1 MLLYHASKDRPA
13 HLGTYPLEVLDR
25 DEALIEV
32 EAARPRAAPPQA
44 FRANGALGAAAVR
57 YRDMFGAFISSE
69 HVEQEA
75 PVPSDLDRRTVDV
88 KGCAYF
94 MDAGQVGICRIPDN
108 AWLEGADAI
117 DGHGHAVVVLVEH
130 ARRPDS
136 DNLAYDWTEGAVEAC
151 AEMRALEIAACLAG
165 HIRQMGF
172 DTRIHV
178 AGDEA
183 LDRERLAVLGGLCV
197 RGGDGLV
204 NPYVEDGFTLAV
216 ISTSYELAC
225 DLPLAASA
233 ADGRDRAYWKG
244 VNGATSGRERS
255 RRAKRKS
262 HQSRYPMEQ
271 VKRVDR
277 PTTLILDDEVPRVP
291 KRGAFFERALQGD
304 LGEKSKRERR
314 RFSFKHP
321 LSMSQLQVI
330 RSMVPHQDGD
340 PAPDADQSAYGDP
353 AANARA
359 VKALSYFLGSDLTG
373 ICEIPRYAWHSHKE
387 DGRPIEMYHRYAV
400 VMLIDQGYDTMEGAS
415 GDDWISGAQ
424 SMRGYLRGAEIAGV
438 MGEMLRSLG
447 YSSRSQTNADSDVLH
462 IPLVLWAGLGELSRI
477 GELVLNPF
485 VGPRFKSVV
494 LTTDMPLEIDRPI
507 DFGLQYFCD
516 HCHKCDRECPCDA
529 IPHGPKVMFNGYEI
543 WKPDVERCTRYR
555 LTNSKGSAC
564 GRCMKTCPLN
574 KVVDMDGGLLP
585 RMASWMGVN
594 AMFLKPALV
603 PVATWLDDKLG
614 NGKRNPVKKW
624 WFDHEIVDGVA
635 INARATNE
643 RDIDPSKKVDK
654 TGQKV
659 AYYHANMMPAP
670 DQPGPFMV
678 DRKAAL
684 AAAQLVETPDE
695 ARARVARGEPA
706 PAHYVPAAPVGD
718 SMIEDR
724 VASPYAEEK

>member
-1 MLLYHASKDRPA
+1 MLLHHASKNRPA
-13 HLGTYPLEVLDR
+13 DLGTYPLEVLAR
-25 DEALIEV
+25 DESVAEK
-32 EAARPRAAPPQA
+32 EAARPRAAPGPA
-44 FRANGALGAAAVR
+44 PGANGVLASSAAF
-57 YRDMFGAFISSE
+57 YRNVFSKFIKGE
-69 HVEQEA
+69 PVEKLA
-75 PVPSDLDRRTVDV
+75 PVPRDLDRRSFDI

-94 MDAGQVGICRIPDN
+94 MDASQVGICRIPRN
-108 AWLEGADAI
+108 AWLEGAEPL
-117 DGHGHAVVVLVEH
+117 DGHDHAVVLLLEH
-130 ARRPDS
+130 PRRPEPG
-136 DNLAYDWTEGAVEAC
+136 NLAHDWTRDAVGAC
-151 AEMRALEIAACLAG
+151 AEMRILEIGACLGG
-165 HIRQMGF
+165 HILQMGF
-172 DTRIHV
+172 NTRIHI
-178 AGDEA
+178 AGDEL
-183 LDRERLAVLGGLCV
+183 LDRERLAVLAGLCV
-197 RGGDGLV
+197 RRGDAVV
-204 NPYVEDGFTLAV
+204 NPYIEGGFTLAA
-216 ISTSYELAC
+216 ISTNYELAC

-233 ADGRDRAYWKG
+233 ANGRNRAYWRG
-244 VNGATSGRERS
+244 INGATSGRERA

-262 HQSRYPMEQ
+262 HLSRYPMEQ
-271 VKRVDR
+271 VRRVDR

-304 LGEKSKRERR
+304 LGEKSQRERT

-340 PAPDADQSAYGDP
+340 PEAGVDQSAYGDP

-359 VKALSYFLGSDLTG
+359 VKSLAYFLGADLAG
-373 ICEIPRYAWHSHKE
+373 ICEVPRYAWHSHKE
-387 DGRPIEMYHRYAV
+387 DGQPIEMYHRYAV

-438 MGEMLRSLG
+438 MGETLRGLG
-447 YSSRSQTNADSDVLH
+447 FPSRSQTNADSDVLH

-494 LTTDMPLEIDRPI
+494 LTTDMPLEVDKPI
-507 DFGLQYFCD
+507 DFGLQYFCN

-529 IPHGPKVMFNGYEI
+529 IPHGDKVMFNGYEI

-574 KVVDMDGGLLP
+574 KIVDLDGGLLP

-594 AMFLKPALV
+594 AMFLKPLLV
-603 PVATWLDDKLG
+603 PVATWLDDRLG
-614 NGKRNPVKKW
+614 NGTRNPIKKW

-635 INARATNE
+635 IDAPGTNR
-643 RDIDPSKKVDK
+643 RDIEPGKKVDK
-654 TGQKV
+654 VGQKI

-670 DQPGPFMV
+670 DQPGPLVV

-684 AAAQLVETPDE
+684 KAAELVETPDE
-695 ARARVARGEPA
+695 ARDRVARGGA
-706 PAHYVPAAPVGD
+706 TPAHYTPTPAVGD
-718 SMIEDR
+718 DPVSER
-724 VASPYAEEK
+724 TASPYAGKG